1 MNSKTT
7 QEIEYEIS
15 VLKNRIEQVS
25 YDNLIEKIK
34 TQQELTRMSVDM
46 ELKRLQYNNEIF
58 KYQTDM
64 QNIYLQHTIQSELK
78 QLCNDNYKAYNLC
91 KSEIDKMITWVRQ
104 NSPITMTSL
113 NVPIIN
119 DINQYQVNLVAEPN
133 YNANQPSALEKIIS
147 CIVKYIISSIENYT
161 DISAEDRQAL
171 GLCHDILGAYHL
183 GQTLNNKND
192 TPFDKF
198 QALLETIRLFNKYC
212 WNFVS

>member
-1 MNSKTT
+1 MNPKTT

-91 KSEIDKMITWVRQ
+91 KSEIDKMITWVRR
-104 NSPITMTSL
+104 NRPITMANL
-113 NVPIIN
+113 NVPVIN
-119 DINQYQVNLVAEPN
+119 DFNQYQVNFVAEPK
-133 YNANQPSALEKIIS
+133 YNDNQPSALEKIV
-147 CIVKYIISSIENYT
+147 CCVVKYIIATIENNT
-161 DISAEDRQAL
+161 DISVEDRQAL
-171 GLCHDILGAYHL
+171 GLCHDILDAYHL

-198 QALLETIRLFNKYC
+198 QALLEAIRLFNKYC
-212 WNFVS
+212 M